1 MSTPHPGF
9 TGPAALVPG
18 ELRGYRRF
26 RLAEDG
32 LYPTV
37 HAASGPWSG
46 VVQHAGCAAGT
57 DHPAPAWDCGC
68 GLYGWYHPRDAG
80 QVSGFGDVS
89 AVIAAC
95 GRSILGDHGFRAAGA
110 RIEAVALPARI
121 SARPRAAAR
130 ARQMLAG
137 HYPQAVV
144 YRSRRRMVRD
154 HPPQDLSALGVHARP
169 SARRHYKHAAWGVW
183 AVGVAAC
190 CSLALLP
197 REAISAA
204 GPATWGIALGGF
216 LLWQALLVWLVAR
229 WCAPPRAQSPR

>member
-9 TGPAALVPG
+9 AGPAALVPG

-46 VVQHAGCAAGT
+46 LLERAACAAGT
-57 DHPAPAWDCGC
+57 DHPAPAWECGC

-89 AVIAAC
+89 AVIAGC
-95 GRSILGDHGFRAAGA
+95 GRTILGDHGFRAASA
-110 RIEAVALPARI
+110 RIEAVRLPVRV
-121 SARPRAAAR
+121 SARPRTAAR
-130 ARQMLAG
+130 ARQMLAAR
-137 HYPQAVV
+137 YPQAVV
-144 YRSRRRMVRD
+144 YRSRRQMLRD
-154 HPPQDLSALGVHARP
+154 HPPQDLQALGINTRP
-169 SARRHYKHAAWGVW
+169 SPKRRYRRTAWGVW

-197 REAISAA
+197 REAILAA
-204 GPATWGIALGGF
+204 GPPIRLSVLGGF
-216 LLWQALLVWLVAR
+216 VLWQALLVWLVAR
-229 WCAPPRAQSPR
+229 WSAPPPTSSRG